1 MPEVKFTGEIV
12 KNKDRR
18 DSVKKPCRRVKVMP
32 LLTVLFISIF
42 VFSVQFAS
50 FYHHSLIVHR
60 DCPICKFF
68 AVFTAGGETAVHQM
82 IIPEFARIIFTLENL
97 ICFSAILTFVL
108 GTRAPPYSF
117 PRVITASLL

>member
-1 MPEVKFTGEIV
+1 MPKAKLTGETV
-12 KNKDRR
+12 QKKDRR
-18 DSVKKPCRRVKVMP
+18 DSVKDLGHRMKVGP
-32 LLTVLFISIF
+32 LLMVLFITIF

-68 AVFTAGGETAVHQM
+68 AVFSAGGEAAVHQM
-82 IIPEFARIIFTLENL
+82 IIPDFVRIFFTLKIL

-108 GTRAPPYSF
+108 GTRAPPYLFS
-117 PRVITASLL
+117 RGITASLL